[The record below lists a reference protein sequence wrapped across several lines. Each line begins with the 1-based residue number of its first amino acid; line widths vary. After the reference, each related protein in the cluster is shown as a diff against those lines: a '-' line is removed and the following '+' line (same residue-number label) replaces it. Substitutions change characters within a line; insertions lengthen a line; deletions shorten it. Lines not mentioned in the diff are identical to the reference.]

1 MKVSKL
7 LSAAA
12 ATAAVVGAIGFTY
25 AQSSMDKS
33 GVEAPAANQPSTT
46 PATPPSASPSTTP
59 NANPSTTDSGM
70 ASERAA
76 RADRG

>member
-7 LSAAA
+7 LSTAA

-33 GVEAPAANQPSTT
+33 GAEAPAANQPST
-46 PATPPSASPSTTP
+46 PAIPPSASPSTTP
-59 NANPSTTDSGM
+59 SANPSTTDSGM
-70 ASERAA
+70 ASERVA